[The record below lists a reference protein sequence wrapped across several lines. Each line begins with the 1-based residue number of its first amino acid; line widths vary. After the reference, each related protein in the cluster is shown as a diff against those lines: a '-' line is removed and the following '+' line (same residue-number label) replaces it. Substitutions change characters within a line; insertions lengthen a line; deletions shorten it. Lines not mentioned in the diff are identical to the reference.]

1 MIAKDRL
8 VELYDGRFYYGF
20 KRTWKSG
27 AKGIYFEGPDFLERL
42 VALIPPPRKHQ
53 TRYHVVYAPN
63 SRFQAV
69 VKRMTAQS
77 ERALHTLARER
88 RHTYWVL
95 WAELL
100 KRTFKAVVERCPV
113 CLQQCSAS
121 RSSTRPRRSP
131 PSTST
136 TSRSAGHP
144 IERGCGADIVELS

>member
-53 TRYHVVYAPN
+53 ARYHVVYAPN

-88 RHTYWVL
+88 RRTYWVL

-100 KRTFKAVVERCPV
+100 KRTFKADVERCPI
-113 CLQQCSAS
+113 CAS
-121 RSSTRPRRSP
+121 TMQRISLIHTPEAI
-131 PSTST
+131 T
-136 TSRSAGHP
+136 ALIKYDEH
-144 IERGCGADIVELS
+144 ERGPPE